1 MKKNNNNM
9 LSFVVS
15 AVIEQHTSNT
25 TIGVAFVK
33 DGDECLSTRAITRA
47 LITRADLSGYECHTI
62 VFPDGDNTMCLWDW
76 LRPEEILKL
85 TLEAMRIRIVVE
97 SYITGRKTREY
108 DKVVKDLID
117 IGALKDASD
126 EEVTHLLC
134 AYSTC

>member
-15 AVIEQHTSNT
+15 AVIEQHTTGN

-33 DGDECLSTRAITRA
+33 DDACLSTRAIVRA
-47 LITRADLSGYECHTI
+47 LVIREDLSGYDTHSI
-62 VFPDGDNTMCLWDW
+62 VFPDGDNTMYMWNW
-76 LRPEEILKL
+76 LKPEEILKL
-85 TLEAMRIRIVVE
+85 TLEAFRIRVVVE
-97 SYITGRKTREY
+97 SHITGRKTREY

>member
-1 MKKNNNNM
+1 MKNNNNA
-9 LSFVVS
+9 LSFIIG
-15 AVIEQHTSNT
+15 AAIEQHTTGN

-33 DGDECLSTRAITRA
+33 DGDECLSTRAIVRA
-47 LITRADLSGYECHTI
+47 LVIRADLSGYEAHSI
-62 VFPDGDNTMCLWDW
+62 VFPEGGNTMYMWNW
-76 LRPEEILKL
+76 LKPEEILKL
-85 TLEAMRIRIVVE
+85 TLEAFRIRVVVE
-97 SYITGRKTREY
+97 SHITGRKTHEY